1 MYQHLLTILS
11 HDHDHSLW
19 QKLMTTGEAE
29 NLLRRVLKT
38 RAAKMGEDVAKYE
51 TQRILDDRETYLER
65 FFSWAGL
72 GLS

>member
-1 MYQHLLTILS
+1 
-11 HDHDHSLW
+11 
-19 QKLMTTGEAE
+19 MTTGEAE